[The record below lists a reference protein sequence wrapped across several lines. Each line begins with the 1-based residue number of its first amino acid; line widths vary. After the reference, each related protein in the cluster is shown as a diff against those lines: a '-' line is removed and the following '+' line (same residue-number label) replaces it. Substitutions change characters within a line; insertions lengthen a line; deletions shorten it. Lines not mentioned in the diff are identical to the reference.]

1 MQFIV
6 RWARSV
12 GRRFRDAEDQ
22 EESVNDTETTLQDE
36 SRSSLFHRP
45 DCKAVYIDTD
55 KNTCSTCN
63 TTVER
68 VPSTLAETV

>member
-1 MQFIV
+1 M
-6 RWARSV
+6 
-12 GRRFRDAEDQ
+12 
-22 EESVNDTETTLQDE
+22 NDTETTLQDE
-36 SRSSLFHRP
+36 SRSSLFHCP

-68 VPSTLAETV
+68 VPSTLTETV